1 MFIPLPRTLSMS
13 NSILNVQNNDNKC
26 FVHCVL
32 ASLHP
37 AMNTPENVNH
47 YIPYEHELNM
57 NGIQY
62 PMTLPQVSRFERQ
75 NCNMSVN
82 IFCYGR

>member
-1 MFIPLPRTLSMS
+1 MS
-13 NSILNVQNNDNKC
+13 HSISNVQNNDNKC
-26 FVHCVL
+26 LVYCDL

-37 AMNTPENVNH
+37 AMNTPENVTH
-47 YIPYEHELNM
+47 YIPNEHELIM
-57 NGIQY
+57 NGTQY
-62 PMTLPQVSRFERQ
+62 PMKLPQVSRFERQ